1 MYLTNLRLLTFEGL
15 QQLMDLIQNS
25 DLDVRRLV
33 AALGCF

>member
-15 QQLMDLIQNS
+15 QQPMDLIQNS
-25 DLDVRRLV
+25 DSDVRRLV